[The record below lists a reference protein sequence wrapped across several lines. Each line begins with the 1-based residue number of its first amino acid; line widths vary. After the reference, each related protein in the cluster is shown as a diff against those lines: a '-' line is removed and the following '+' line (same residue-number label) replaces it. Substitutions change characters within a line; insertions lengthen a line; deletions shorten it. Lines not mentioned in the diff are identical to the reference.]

1 MPKLTVGAVNKY
13 KPQKARRE
21 IWDTT
26 PGLVLIIQ
34 PSGTKTWALRVR
46 RPSGKLA
53 KLTLGRYVEEAYS
66 DAEPTPGAP
75 LTLVQARQ
83 LANKFAHERAL
94 GRDIVAENA
103 ARKARQRTE
112 QQDLAANTFTL
123 AAREFFAEHKTRK
136 WKTRPRRWRGDAR
149 LLGLDWP
156 KGADPA
162 TVEPTIV
169 KGSLADTWRDRPL
182 ATIDAADCA
191 TVIDESKKRGI
202 PGLKARNQHASDARG
217 RKMHAALSTL
227 FTWAVQRRKAA
238 SNPTIG
244 LWHPGPPP
252 ARDRVLTD
260 ADIKV
265 FWLATDKIPVP
276 FGAVLKLLLLTG
288 CRANEVNGMRWSELG
303 ADGVWI
309 IPGVRTKNHRP
320 HAVPLSPLAQ
330 SIISQ
335 VPRLESDFVF
345 TTTGTSPI
353 SGWSKIKHA
362 LDEKMKVEP
371 WRVHDLR
378 RTAASG
384 MQRLGIRT
392 EVIERVLNHVSGS
405 FGGVTGIY
413 QRDPLSEEVKT
424 ALLRWSQHIA
434 GLAAADN
441 KGKVVKL
448 PRNKRA

>member
-1 MPKLTVGAVNKY
+1 
-13 KPQKARRE
+13 
-21 IWDTT
+21 
-26 PGLVLIIQ
+26 
-34 PSGTKTWALRVR
+34 
-46 RPSGKLA
+46 
-53 KLTLGRYVEEAYS
+53 
-66 DAEPTPGAP
+66 
-75 LTLVQARQ
+75 
-83 LANKFAHERAL
+83 
-94 GRDIVAENA
+94 
-103 ARKARQRTE
+103 
-112 QQDLAANTFTL
+112 
-123 AAREFFAEHKTRK
+123 
-136 WKTRPRRWRGDAR
+136 
-149 LLGLDWP
+149 
-156 KGADPA
+156 
-162 TVEPTIV
+162 
-169 KGSLADTWRDRPL
+169 
-182 ATIDAADCA
+182 
-191 TVIDESKKRGI
+191 
-202 PGLKARNQHASDARG
+202 
-217 RKMHAALSTL
+217 MHAALSVL
-227 FTWAVQRRKAA
+227 FTFAVKRRKVA
-238 SNPTIG
+238 SNPTSG
-244 LWHPGPPP
+244 LWHPEAPE

-392 EVIERVLNHVSGS
+392 EVIERALNHVSGS

-413 QRDPLSEEVKT
+413 QRDPLTEEVQT

-434 GLAAADN
+434 GLVAN
-441 KGKVVKL
+441 KGKIVNM
-448 PRNKRA
+448 PQKRKRVSS